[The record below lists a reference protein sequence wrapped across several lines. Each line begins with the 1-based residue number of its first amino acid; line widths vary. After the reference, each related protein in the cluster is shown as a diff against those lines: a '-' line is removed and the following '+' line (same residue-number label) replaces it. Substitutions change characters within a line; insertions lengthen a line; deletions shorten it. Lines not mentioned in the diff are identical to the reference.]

1 VAQSWTDDE
10 YTVTDA
16 AYEDA
21 LDKKKRG
28 IAVTR
33 SKIVDRC
40 RMRLPKRDP
49 SSIGPHLGNL
59 TTARGELGLPTLVEV
74 ASFANRPEK
83 LITFLKVKYRLW
95 K

>member
-1 VAQSWTDDE
+1 MAQSWTDDE
-10 YTVTDA
+10 YAVTDA
-16 AYEDA
+16 AYEAA

-33 SKIVDRC
+33 SQIMDRC

-59 TTARGELGLPTLVEV
+59 TTARGELGLPILVEV
-74 ASFANRPEK
+74 APFAHRPEK
-83 LITFLKVKYRLW
+83 LITFLKVKYHLW